1 MTPAVEE
8 PYACPDIVFVLDSSN
23 SLSWSDWHHQ
33 LAMVNQVVKRLEKV
47 SNNLSWSDGHHQL
60 AMVNQVVKQGR
71 IHGYPCR
78 VQVGR
83 GREEIDQPRSWAG
96 AVTQNRP

>member
-47 SNNLSWSDGHHQL
+47 SNNLSWSDGHNQL
-60 AMVNQVVKQGR
+60 AMVNQVVKQLEKVNKAV
-71 IHGYPCR
+71 YTATLVACR
-78 VQVGR
+78 
-83 GREEIDQPRSWAG
+83 WAG
-96 AVTQNRP
+96 AGRKLTNHAVGQEQ